1 MKTLIHKLGGYI
13 NNNHSPLLVRIY
25 YTLIKNKVMI
35 LFIFILVYL
44 ISVAICLITC
54 YYENKNYI
62 HDIGDL
68 LDETEGFMWC
78 PFINTV
84 FIIVFCLCLGAVAL
98 WELFKLNIL
107 WEKFKNI
114 KIR

>member
-1 MKTLIHKLGGYI
+1 MDLTQK
-13 NNNHSPLLVRIY
+13 NNI
-25 YTLIKNKVMI
+25 MI

-54 YYENKNYI
+54 YYDNKETI

-78 PFINTV
+78 PFLNTGMV
-84 FIIVFCLCLGAVAL
+84 VVFCLCLGIAT
-98 WELFKLNIL
+98 L
-107 WEKFKNI
+107 WEKFRNI
-114 KIR
+114 KLK

>member
-1 MKTLIHKLGGYI
+1 
-13 NNNHSPLLVRIY
+13 
-25 YTLIKNKVMI
+25 MI
-35 LFIFILVYL
+35 LFIFILIYL

-54 YYENKNYI
+54 YYENKDTI

-78 PFINTV
+78 PFLNTGLVVV
-84 FIIVFCLCLGAVAL
+84 FYLCLGVATL

-107 WEKFKNI
+107 WEKFRNI